1 MRLTTL
7 KFKAIWA
14 SVNKILWTKLKDK
27 PRVKGGGDFAKH
39 RTNKGMISKMK
50 KQTRKRKVTQQF
62 KKRKTKCPVNVK
74 NILNILRNKG
84 NAS

>member
-27 PRVKGGGDFAKH
+27 PQVKGGGDFAKH

-50 KQTRKRKVTQQF
+50 KQTRK
-62 KKRKTKCPVNVK
+62 KK
-74 NILNILRNKG
+74 
-84 NAS
+84 